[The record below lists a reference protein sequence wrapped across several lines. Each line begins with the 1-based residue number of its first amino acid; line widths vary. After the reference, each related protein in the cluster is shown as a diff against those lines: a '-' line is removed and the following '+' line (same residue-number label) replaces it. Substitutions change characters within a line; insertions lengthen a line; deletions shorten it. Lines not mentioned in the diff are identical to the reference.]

1 MRGPG
6 ASCCYG
12 LVVAKELPVVFEM
25 TPGAALVGG
34 LGPCFPRKE
43 PLISLVVPGRVL
55 SRPGRVSIRLVVA
68 DVRSFLVLAVSNE
81 VLAHSV
87 GRGGGA
93 GDGRAHRELVC
104 VWPSYCVHVH
114 TWGRGPDKALG
125 GGPWQQPCCP
135 PAIQARRQKKRLQLE
150 VRRLRRPIFRFD
162 RSATPPPVSSA
173 PEDGG

>member
-1 MRGPG
+1 MLLWSGRGER
-6 ASCCYG
+6 AACR
-12 LVVAKELPVVFEM
+12 VRDDA
-25 TPGAALVGG
+25 GAALVGG

-125 GGPWQQPCCP
+125 GGAWQQPCCP
-135 PAIQARRQKKRLQLE
+135 PAIQARAAEETTTARGATASTTNLPIRP
-150 VRRLRRPIFRFD
+150 LRNASARF
-162 RSATPPPVSSA
+162 
-173 PEDGG
+173 